1 MQEERQMESQL
12 PYTLTSTADS
22 LHRIRF
28 EGCFLSPVNEDM
40 APLAVKNT
48 LKYFNRSKLID

>member
-1 MQEERQMESQL
+1 MDSQL
-12 PYTLTSTADS
+12 PYTLTSTAHS